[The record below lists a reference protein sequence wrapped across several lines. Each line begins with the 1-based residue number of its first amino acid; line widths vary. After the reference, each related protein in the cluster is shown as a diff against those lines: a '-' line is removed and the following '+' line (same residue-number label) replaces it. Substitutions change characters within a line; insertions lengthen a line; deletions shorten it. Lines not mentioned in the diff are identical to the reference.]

1 MSLVNHFYLHLLHIR
16 DNQEATQLDNTDKTE
31 VLRPWI
37 IQYLDEIPKP
47 TVWKDFLENMDV
59 ENGAILDECDE
70 HVFVDAIGSPDV
82 DEENY
87 QTEVTC
93 LWNEKIESL
102 SKPVVLPFADNCE

>member
-1 MSLVNHFYLHLLHIR
+1 MSLVNR
-16 DNQEATQLDNTDKTE
+16 
-31 VLRPWI
+31 
-37 IQYLDEIPKP
+37 
-47 TVWKDFLENMDV
+47 
-59 ENGAILDECDE
+59 AILDECDE

-102 SKPVVLPFADNCE
+102 SNTPPEIVNVSPKSQMDKDTNLYKTRKTSENLFFFCGFNFH